1 MCCGR
6 VFNPRSLWRCY
17 AAANDAAF
25 LCFHKMDRLARAAFC
40 VDALYGSYAG
50 SESVEVHA
58 APLSLETQCI
68 STERDMMLHRPH
80 RRLDSLV
87 ERHTRY

>member
-1 MCCGR
+1 
-6 VFNPRSLWRCY
+6 
-17 AAANDAAF
+17 
-25 LCFHKMDRLARAAFC
+25 
-40 VDALYGSYAG
+40 LYGSSAG

-68 STERDMMLHRPH
+68 STERDMMLHR
-80 RRLDSLV
+80 RLDSLV